1 MPLSASIFYT
11 SVVVAFVLAFGIG
24 ANDVANR
31 YWLHAPAAVQVVAA
45 LLSRTCSSVT
55 YLLLCH
61 LPAPLSTAEDAPFGP
76 AALVPQLAA
85 EL

>member
-1 MPLSASIFYT
+1 MSLSAGIFYS

-31 YWLHAPAAVQVVAA
+31 YWLHATAAAQIAA
-45 LLSRTCSSVT
+45 ASG
-55 YLLLCH
+55 
-61 LPAPLSTAEDAPFGP
+61 TAEGVPFGH

>member
-1 MPLSASIFYT
+1 MLLSASIFYG

-31 YWLHAPAAVQVVAA
+31 YWLQATAAAQVVAA
-45 LLSRTCSSVT
+45 
-55 YLLLCH
+55 
-61 LPAPLSTAEDAPFGP
+61 PSTAEDVPFGP